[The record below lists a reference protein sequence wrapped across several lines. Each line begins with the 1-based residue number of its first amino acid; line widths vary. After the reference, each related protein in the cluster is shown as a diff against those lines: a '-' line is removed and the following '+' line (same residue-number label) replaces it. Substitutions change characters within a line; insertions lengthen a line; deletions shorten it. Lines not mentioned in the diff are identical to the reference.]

1 MSVQTHYFHNIL
13 TQYFAW
19 EFQRV
24 LCRIFSQDILHL
36 HKILQTIFKLLFFH
50 QKWKWF
56 ASKSLV
62 MALDNVLRLDIFL
75 EIFVHMTCR
84 CIFSTSTF
92 ETLFLARISLAMV
105 VGLVSLVRVVG
116 LTLYEIF
123 QISLV
128 GRERGRLQL
137 SFMWRQLLARLVP
150 PPPTVSGCHAP
161 ALKTPKTPKIFSQI
175 FNFHFCPQITRLNS
189 SFITFIFSLN
199 TPSPQMWHSHFSASK
214 YFAQTVSNSS
224 QHSICFHP

>member
-1 MSVQTHYFHNIL
+1 
-13 TQYFAW
+13 
-19 EFQRV
+19 
-24 LCRIFSQDILHL
+24 
-36 HKILQTIFKLLFFH
+36 
-50 QKWKWF
+50 
-56 ASKSLV
+56 

-75 EIFVHMTCR
+75 EIFVHMTSR

-161 ALKTPKTPKIFSQI
+161 ALKTPQNPKNLLSNIQTSLLSSNYSA
-175 FNFHFCPQITRLNS
+175 NFLFHNIHFQPQHTISPNVT
-189 SFITFIFSLN
+189 FSL
-199 TPSPQMWHSHFSASK
+199 FSLK
-214 YFAQTVSNSS
+214 ILRPNRL
-224 QHSICFHP
+224 